1 MMCTGGISVVAPNE
15 GNVEYLVDGEN
26 CLMYE
31 PGNID
36 EAVEKIE
43 LIRNDKKLRDKL
55 IKNGRKTAESRE
67 WDKIE
72 KDIVDLYEK

>member
-1 MMCTGGISVVAPNE
+1 
-15 GNVEYLVDGEN
+15 
-26 CLMYE
+26 MYE

-43 LIRNDKKLRDKL
+43 LIRKDKKLRDKL